1 VGRNCPEC
9 GKELIYKFSRGGKFI
24 GCSGYPECKYL
35 ESSVNPKLQALK
47 DKYDGLPCEAGGTIV
62 VRTGRFGPFL
72 SSSLYPEVKWIGKL
86 SDFEGAELTAKY
98 G

>member
-47 DKYDGLPCEAGGTIV
+47 DKYD
-62 VRTGRFGPFL
+62 
-72 SSSLYPEVKWIGKL
+72 
-86 SDFEGAELTAKY
+86 
-98 G
+98 

>member
-1 VGRNCPEC
+1 MAKDAREFLSMTRKTNRGIWCDKGKIEEKVGRNCPEC

-47 DKYDGLPCEAGGTIV
+47 DKYD
-62 VRTGRFGPFL
+62 
-72 SSSLYPEVKWIGKL
+72 
-86 SDFEGAELTAKY
+86 
-98 G
+98 